1 MASGSDLPRLIG
13 EHLYAPSGIT
23 HWRQLGEQLEIPFE
37 AYKDR
42 CYGYGKSRVEKVLN
56 VLAEDSDAT
65 LWDVVEALRRMGRI
79 DAIEMIAQDFP
90 DVMGEFKICIK
101 CLNVGLINDDMYV
114 KLRIGYIKKIMQL
127 ISLYKGN

>member
-1 MASGSDLPRLIG
+1 MDVMASGSDLPRLIG

-79 DAIEMIAQDFP
+79 DAMEMIAQDFP
-90 DVMGEFKICIK
+90 DVMVDQGPTEPLSNRCVASE
-101 CLNVGLINDDMYV
+101 LPP
-114 KLRIGYIKKIMQL
+114 QL
-127 ISLYKGN
+127 YFTDAQSLDVQENG